1 MRKRTHSLFLGMPW
15 WVWALCI
22 LLPGTEI
29 FLHAFMPLLLP
40 QEAAFTGFHIGDT
53 PFFLTS
59 MNIFVN
65 CFDSPYATC
74 QSPAGLASAQYFML
88 PHHWLYGAI
97 GWTAH
102 VLSVAPFLML
112 GFANALCGFLYL
124 VSAYFLLRRLIPR
137 HVSYAF
143 LIFTLGGG
151 AGGVLYLLS
160 AVMGWVDA
168 TGFEAWFHR
177 YARYELVEGPF
188 IAPLLVMPR
197 LYYTL
202 PLALGCFSLNAGLRG
217 LLPGRP
223 YPLVVILPLLFF
235 TTYLNA
241 RVGMLFF
248 LVHLCFFYSIRNR
261 AAAARLSYATACGVV
276 TILTLLLV
284 QFQFQYNPSGAANVD
299 ILLRR
304 CAWMSSLLSLLCWH
318 FFSVPFAL
326 RRRIQRLPLLGK
338 AAVWAA
344 LGYLFVFFFLYL
356 AYQVYWGNLWG
367 GGETAAAVAM
377 SDWALLGG
385 LAGLAGFYFR
395 RHGSISLC
403 SHATQTMN
411 GVVLWFL
418 AFLAIAV
425 SAWGQGALLRFMP
438 ERFLVLLGLP
448 LAVLSAEGLARLRFR
463 YPKCA
468 RMLFVSMLM
477 CGVCSAAVATLCFQ
491 GPIGHAPG
499 KSAFSW
505 VHSESV
511 DAALIP
517 VIDAVPTGAVVLA
530 PATLPPLLG
539 DVIVHRR
546 PGTRTLLG
554 QPSLEFGGVDML
566 AMSKAIQQFYAEDT
580 PMEMRRAFLQDW
592 CVTHMLVFS
601 ESPLRSL
608 LDEEKWAIPIVRNE
622 RAVLYAVAFAEGGE

>member
-1 MRKRTHSLFLGMPW
+1 MSL
-15 WVWALCI
+15 V
-22 LLPGTEI
+22 
-29 FLHAFMPLLLP
+29 
-40 QEAAFTGFHIGDT
+40 
-53 PFFLTS
+53 
-59 MNIFVN
+59 
-65 CFDSPYATC
+65 
-74 QSPAGLASAQYFML
+74 
-88 PHHWLYGAI
+88 
-97 GWTAH
+97 
-102 VLSVAPFLML
+102 
-112 GFANALCGFLYL
+112 
-124 VSAYFLLRRLIPR
+124 
-137 HVSYAF
+137 
-143 LIFTLGGG
+143 
-151 AGGVLYLLS
+151 
-160 AVMGWVDA
+160 
-168 TGFEAWFHR
+168 FEACFHR
-177 YARYELVEGPF
+177 YARYELIEGPF

-217 LLPGRP
+217 LSPGRR
-223 YPLVVILPLLFF
+223 YPLLVVLPLLFF
-235 TTYLNA
+235 TTYINA

-261 AAAARLSYATACGVV
+261 AATARLGYATACGVV

-304 CAWMSSLLSLLCWH
+304 CAWIGSLLSVLCLY

-326 RRRIQRLPLLGK
+326 RRRTQRLPFLGK
-338 AAVWAA
+338 MAVWAA
-344 LGYLFVFFFLYL
+344 LGYLFVFVFLYL
-356 AYQVYWGNLWG
+356 AYQLYWGNLWG

-377 SDWALLGG
+377 SDLALLGG
-385 LAGLAGFYFR
+385 LAGLVGFYLKGR
-395 RHGSISLC
+395 NCSISLC
-403 SHATQTMN
+403 SHEAQTMS
-411 GVVLWFL
+411 GVVLWFV

-463 YPKCA
+463 YPKRA

-477 CGVCSAAVATLCFQ
+477 CGCCSAAVATLCFQ

-499 KSAFSW
+499 KPAFSW

-517 VIDAVPTGAVVLA
+517 VIDAVPEGAVVLA

-566 AMSKAIQQFYAEDT
+566 AMSKAIQRFYAEDT
-580 PMEMRRAFLQDW
+580 PMEMRRTFLQDW

-601 ESPLRSL
+601 ESPLISV
-608 LDEEKWAIPIVRNE
+608 LDTTPWLTPIMRNK
-622 RAVLYAVAFAEGGE
+622 RAVLYAVAFAEEGK